1 MHRIAPQARARASL
15 WWAAPLAAFGLHA
28 AGAAALL
35 AAPMDAL
42 SEDESEAAIIVM
54 VEAIAFEPPPP
65 PAENEAATEAAP
77 TPRDPLDITDGAE
90 LAALDAAL
98 AAPPEA
104 AVDNVNDEDDAPMP
118 AVDFRPAELLARLDA
133 APSFAAPAPFEE
145 LSDAARTPTRET
157 LAHLARCQFREDRRR
172 RECEG
177 LGPEIGDARAI
188 LAMGDGDP
196 RFAFGPEFAGLTIPE
211 IRARLGAGPLD
222 FAPNAPDVPLA
233 EGVDRR
239 LSSAD
244 EMRDRLPPSSP
255 DPAFGD

>member
-28 AGAAALL
+28 AGAAVIL

-42 SEDESEAAIIVM
+42 SKDEGEAAIIVM
-54 VEAIAFEPPPP
+54 VEAIAFEPPPE
-65 PAENEAATEAAP
+65 PADDDASEAERA
-77 TPRDPLDITDGAE
+77 PRDPLDITDGAE
-90 LAALDAAL
+90 LAALDTML
-98 AAPPEA
+98 AAPPEEPEEMG
-104 AVDNVNDEDDAPMP
+104 AVPPV
-118 AVDFRPAELLARLDA
+118 VDFRPAELLTRLDE
-133 APSFAAPAPFEE
+133 APRFAAPAPFEE
-145 LSDAARTPTRET
+145 LSDSARTQTRET
-157 LAHLARCQFREDRRR
+157 LANLARCQFREDRRR
-172 RECEG
+172 RECDG
-177 LGPEIGDARAI
+177 LGPEIGDVRAI

-222 FAPNAPDVPLA
+222 FAPNAPDAPLA